1 MLAASRLA
9 LIALAAIWGS
19 NFLLVDVALEGADP
33 AQIVAARLWLGG
45 AILLACC
52 LVMRRQL
59 PRGWG
64 IWARLLLMGV
74 LGQALPWL
82 LFAWGQQQVSVS
94 MAGIY
99 NSVTPLASLPVVWL
113 LLRHKGSRGEVVASV
128 LGFGGIIVLMAPWG
142 ETSRSSLAGQLACLA
157 GAVCYAV
164 AYAYAKHLISTLG
177 YSKVAL
183 AASQAIVAGL
193 LMLVVTA
200 PQLARPMDP
209 TAAVVGSLVAMGVG
223 TAVAFLLNYWLI
235 GTVGP
240 LQAGLAFYLMPLVA
254 VGLGIGVRGDVLH
267 VHQIVGAAVVFAAL
281 ALQYAIDRHET
292 LEGQGPQR
300 EPEPVRVD
308 VEPAYRSGD
317 AGSVGRSGT
326 E

>member
-19 NFLLVDVALEGADP
+19 NFLLVDVALGGADP

-45 AILLACC
+45 AILLAIC
-52 LVMRRQL
+52 VAMRRQL

-74 LGQALPWL
+74 LGQALPWM
-82 LFAWGQQQVSVS
+82 LFAWGQQNVSVS

-142 ETSRSSLAGQLACLA
+142 EQSRSSLTGQLACLG

-200 PQLARPMDP
+200 PQLLEKMNP
-209 TAAVVGSLVAMGVG
+209 TPAVTGSLIAMGIG

-235 GTVGP
+235 GAVGP

-254 VGLGIGVRGDVLH
+254 VALGVGVRGDVLYA
-267 VHQIVGAAVVFAAL
+267 HQIAGAVIVFGAL
-281 ALQYAIDRHET
+281 ALQYAIDRRESVEAGQDHEVS
-292 LEGQGPQR
+292 EGIVVEQG
-300 EPEPVRVD
+300 ETS
-308 VEPAYRSGD
+308 A
-317 AGSVGRSGT
+317 GRSGSG
-326 E
+326 

>member
-19 NFLLVDVALEGADP
+19 NFLLVDVALDGADP

-45 AILLACC
+45 AILLAIC
-52 LVMRRQL
+52 VAMRRQL

-74 LGQALPWL
+74 LGQALPWM
-82 LFAWGQQQVSVS
+82 LFAWGQQNVSVS

-142 ETSRSSLAGQLACLA
+142 EQSRSTLTGQLACLG

-200 PQLARPMDP
+200 PQLLKTMNP
-209 TAAVVGSLVAMGVG
+209 TPAVTGSLIAMGIG

-235 GTVGP
+235 GAVGP

-254 VGLGIGVRGDVLH
+254 VALGVGLRGDVLYA
-267 VHQIVGAAVVFAAL
+267 HQIAGAAIVFGAL
-281 ALQYAIDRHET
+281 ALQYAIDRRESLAGANT
-292 LEGQGPQR
+292 EGQDDEVSQDI
-300 EPEPVRVD
+300 V
-308 VEPAYRSGD
+308 VEQGEARSG
-317 AGSVGRSGT
+317 SG
-326 E
+326 

>member
-19 NFLLVDVALEGADP
+19 NFLLVDVALGGANP

-45 AILLACC
+45 AILLAIC
-52 LVMRRQL
+52 VAMRRQL
-59 PRGWG
+59 PRGVG
-64 IWARLLLMGV
+64 IWARLLLMGI
-74 LGQALPWL
+74 LGQALPWM
-82 LFAWGQQQVSVS
+82 LFAWGQQNVSVS

-99 NSVTPLASLPVVWL
+99 NSITPLASLPVVWL

-142 ETSRSSLAGQLACLA
+142 EQSNSSLTGQLACLG

-164 AYAYAKHLISTLG
+164 AYAYAKYLISTLG

-183 AASQAIVAGL
+183 AASQALVAGL

-200 PQLARPMDP
+200 PQLLDPMDP
-209 TAAVVGSLVAMGVG
+209 RAAVVGSLVAMGIG

-235 GTVGP
+235 GAVGP

-254 VGLGIGVRGDVLH
+254 VGLGVGLRGDVLYT
-267 VHQIVGAAVVFAAL
+267 HQIAGAAVVFGAL
-281 ALQYAIDRHET
+281 ALQYVIDRRET
-292 LEGQGPQR
+292 VESP
-300 EPEPVRVD
+300 EPEVAQENVVEQGEAGASTRV
-308 VEPAYRSGD
+308 EQ
-317 AGSVGRSGT
+317 
-326 E
+326 

>member
-19 NFLLVDVALEGADP
+19 NFLLVELALDGSNP
-33 AQIVAARLWLGG
+33 SQIVATRLWLGG
-45 AILLACC
+45 AILLGCC
-52 LVMRRQL
+52 LALRRQL

-64 IWARLLLMGV
+64 IWARLLLVGI
-74 LGQALPWL
+74 LGQALPWM
-82 LFAWGQQQVSVS
+82 LFAWGQQNVSVS

-113 LLRHKGSRGEVVASV
+113 LLRDKGSRGEVVASV

-142 ETSRSSLAGQLACLA
+142 EESRSTLTGQLACLA

-164 AYAYAKHLISTLG
+164 AYTYAKHLISNLG
-177 YSKVAL
+177 YSKVVL

-200 PQLARPMDP
+200 PQLVQPVYP
-209 TAAVVGSLVAMGVG
+209 SAAVVGSLVALGVG

-254 VGLGIGVRGDVLH
+254 LALGVGLRGDVLYG
-267 VHQIVGAAVVFAAL
+267 HQIAGAAVVFIAL
-281 ALQYAIDRHET
+281 ALQYAIDRRES
-292 LEGQGPQR
+292 LESSVPDAVSHAAV
-300 EPEPVRVD
+300 EPVL
-308 VEPAYRSGD
+308 EPGETGSAAGRASSG
-317 AGSVGRSGT
+317 
-326 E
+326 